1 MARFKL
7 QQQLDIDLQINTLP
21 VLMGCKKQRQL
32 LLNYMETI
40 IKTVSA
46 RNSTPIS
53 TPIVTAQI
61 GLPEGDKSIPQI
73 TDKTETPEVVPAP
86 LASPACPL
94 QTAAKRDNYY
104 IVISDTPAREEIE
117 QTPNFASEEEEI
129 DSVPTEGYTSE
140 DEWSTDADSVC
151 NGRMSVLPWGEDGGP
166 QGPGNREGQGI
177 FSVGKDGPRGV
188 QDTKERAAREGRR
201 KSEPSV
207 RVGAVTGRL

>member
-1 MARFKL
+1 MAVKSSDECTRNK
-7 QQQLDIDLQINTLP
+7 
-21 VLMGCKKQRQL
+21 L
-32 LLNYMETI
+32 LLILKNNTEETN
-40 IKTVSA
+40 
-46 RNSTPIS
+46 NSTETNPYLNTTRNPH
-53 TPIVTAQI
+53 TPATKTLA
-61 GLPEGDKSIPQI
+61 GLGKDLLI